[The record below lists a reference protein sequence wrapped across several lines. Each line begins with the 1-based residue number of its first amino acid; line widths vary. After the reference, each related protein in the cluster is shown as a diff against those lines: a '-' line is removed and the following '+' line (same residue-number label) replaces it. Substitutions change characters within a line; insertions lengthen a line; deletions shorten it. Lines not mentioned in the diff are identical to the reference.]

1 MKKIFLIR
9 KDFTPGE
16 RQELDKFCDSVLEGV
31 ELAAYLGKG
40 TFVALEG
47 DCGSSTDSLRRETE
61 LRMQAAREYIL
72 MSWLS
77 RKGNRYLLR
86 TKEGVMVV
94 RDDARDSD
102 DPNRVRQELE
112 ATAKEAC
119 SGEVVALITE
129 QDDD

>member
-16 RQELDKFCDSVLEGV
+16 RQELDKFCDAVLEGV
-31 ELAAYLGKG
+31 DLAAYLGKG

-47 DCGSSTDSLRRETE
+47 TCGSSTEALCRETE
-61 LRMQAAREYIL
+61 LRMQAVREYIF

-77 RKGNRYLLR
+77 RQGSRYLLR

-102 DPNRVRQELE
+102 DPARVRQELE
-112 ATAKEAC
+112 TAAREAC
-119 SGEVVALITE
+119 SGEVAAIITE
-129 QDDD
+129 QEDG